1 MKLFTFLSRGIINKM
16 HRDFF
21 FIYSSLK
28 RGIENFLVVS
38 RQEKNYRISLKKKK
52 DTRNWR
58 IFEDYLTKK
67 KNALEVHEFN
77 LQGIIFISAIE
88 ILYIFAFTLLWKI
101 PVNNWS
107 YSTSF
112 LLVLPCPFTC
122 NENIL
127 NTFLRTTFYPL
138 YAASFTC
145 TVLRIFRKFFLTC
158 PSRPLADSAHT

>member
-16 HRDFF
+16 WLFF
-21 FIYSSLK
+21 YSFIVKK
-28 RGIENFLVVS
+28 RNWKLSRCFQAREKLSNF
-38 RQEKNYRISLKKKK
+38 LKKKK

-67 KNALEVHEFN
+67 KNALKVHEFN

-107 YSTSF
+107 YSKSF

-138 YAASFTC
+138 YATSFTC